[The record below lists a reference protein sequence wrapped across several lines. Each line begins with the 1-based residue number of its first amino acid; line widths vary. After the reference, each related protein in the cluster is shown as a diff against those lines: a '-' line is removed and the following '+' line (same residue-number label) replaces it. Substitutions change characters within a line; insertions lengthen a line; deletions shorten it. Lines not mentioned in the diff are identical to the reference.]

1 MLAVYTTE
9 AVIVRFERILIFYA
23 LEGLSVWAWT
33 PNEHL
38 GAGGVRMGE
47 WAAVVSFRGLISG
60 IAGC

>member
-1 MLAVYTTE
+1 MLAVSTTE

-33 PNEHL
+33 PNENL
-38 GAGGVRMGE
+38 GAGRVRTGE
-47 WAAVVSFRGLISG
+47 WAAVVGFRGLLSG